1 MATPGTTD
9 ALVVYL
15 GWGIATSPLPLA
27 GLAVMLLSDR
37 ARRTATVFTAVWL
50 ACQVVAIGL
59 FTAGAGA
66 LAHLD
71 ISTRLKRDIAFG
83 LMIVAAAM
91 IVAAVVMMLRQ
102 RRHPDPSSGAAT
114 RAFLAKAEHAGARE
128 AAGMAFATAALNV
141 TNVPYWAGIGL
152 LIQHARVPLGETAAL
167 VLLGA
172 VSASLTFLL
181 ATILMFAVGS
191 RVTPLLRWV
200 RDELVRHSG
209 SVVPGFL
216 LISGA
221 VLGLLAASDL
231 GWV

>member
-1 MATPGTTD
+1 MASQGATA
-9 ALVVYL
+9 ALVLYL

-50 ACQVVAIGL
+50 VCQLAAIAL

-66 LAHLD
+66 LAQLD
-71 ISTRLKRDIAFG
+71 LSTRLKRDIAMG
-83 LMIVAAAM
+83 LLAV
-91 IVAAVVMMLRQ
+91 AVVMIIVAVVMVLHH
-102 RRHPDPSSGAAT
+102 RRHPDPSAGSTT
-114 RAFLAKAEHAGARE
+114 RAFLGKAEHAGARE

-152 LIQHARVPLGETAAL
+152 VIQRARVPGQEAAAL

-181 ATILMFAVGS
+181 ATVLMFAFGE
-191 RVTPLLRWV
+191 RIAPALRWL
-200 RDELVRHSG
+200 RDELVGHSG

-216 LISGA
+216 LVSGA